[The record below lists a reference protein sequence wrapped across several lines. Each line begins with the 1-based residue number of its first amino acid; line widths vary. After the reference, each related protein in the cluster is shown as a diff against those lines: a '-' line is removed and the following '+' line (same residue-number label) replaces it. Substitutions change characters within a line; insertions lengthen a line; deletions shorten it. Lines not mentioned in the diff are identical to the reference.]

1 MDVESGTSGK
11 RRVSKLLPHGRQPYF
26 LYEVSIPE
34 RDFKS
39 QGGVVLAL
47 SSGRDIEGLYESNMP
62 LDFDAI
68 LRLGCTA
75 AIRKEAQRKSMGY
88 GFSVDELEA
97 KGSAA
102 SNYLVSGNGRPAM
115 WHIGAEML
123 ASNSNQGYFPRKC
136 GQGRKAS
143 CSLVAGVYICVSREE
158 KKGICA
164 VHIPASSVVTLVV
177 LTEGEMDLREASLVT
192 LLLFSWVARDEMVF
206 LT

>member
-1 MDVESGTSGK
+1 LDVETGTSGK
-11 RRVSKLLPHGRQPYF
+11 RRVSKLLPHGRQPSF
-26 LYEVSIPE
+26 RYEVSIPE
-34 RDFKS
+34 KDFKS
-39 QGGVVLAL
+39 QGGIVLAL

-75 AIRKEAQRKSMGY
+75 VIRKEAQKKSMGY

-97 KGSAA
+97 RGSAA

-123 ASNSNQGYFPRKC
+123 ASITQLKDILLESAENKE
-136 GQGRKAS
+136 KAS
-143 CSLVAGVYICVSREE
+143 CTLVAGVYISVSREE

-164 VHIPASSVVTLVV
+164 VHIPASSTVTVVV

-192 LLLFSWVARDEMVF
+192 LLLF
-206 LT
+206 